1 MSDDVEQVTNLDEA
15 RAKRSGPIKRFLS
28 LFTDNFV
35 ALSSGYKRGGQA
47 LNPFGPP
54 SFPPAVLKAVEE
66 YNVPTLAA
74 DDTISSTFN
83 WGSRDAIANS
93 FSEGVVF
100 LGYPY
105 QAILSQRPEYRVVS
119 DIIATEMTREW
130 ITLKAA
136 SGEESKAE
144 KIKKINDRLDEL
156 GVRKAFYKCAVDDG
170 RFGRSHLYLDT
181 GKTDDTQELGLD
193 LGTGRDVMSKQ
204 KVGSKD
210 SHKPERLIRVIT
222 VEPQW
227 AYPTRYNST
236 DPLHPDWYNP
246 VTWFVMSREIHRSRL
261 LTFVGREVSD
271 TLKPAYAF
279 GGLSM
284 TQMLKPYVDNWL
296 RTRQSVSDLIQNF
309 SVNVLKTNMDAT
321 TGVGGENVLQR
332 VAVFNNIKNNQG
344 TLVLDKDNEDFG
356 NVSAS
361 LAGLDSLQAQSQEH
375 MAAIAR
381 IPIVK
386 FLGIQP
392 AGLNASSEGEL
403 ISFEDWIAAFQE
415 VLFRPNLT
423 KVIDF
428 VQLSLFD
435 EVDDDITFDFNPLR
449 QMKPMEQVQHEQ
461 TVAQTRET
469 YFGMGAVD
477 GNEVREALAQ
487 DPETPFS
494 GVDLK
499 KPMPPPPG
507 MEGFDPLNGAMPGEA
522 PQPGEEQFGP
532 GPGSSSPGPPNPMV
546 FQNDDEMPLFQYDA
560 RIKDPV

>member
-1 MSDDVEQVTNLDEA
+1 MF
-15 RAKRSGPIKRFLS
+15 R
-28 LFTDNFV
+28 
-35 ALSSGYKRGGQA
+35 RGGIPRDSFQ
-47 LNPFGPP
+47 FP
-54 SFPPAVLKAVEE
+54 SFPPAMEAALKK
-66 YNVPTLAA
+66 YDVPTIAQ
-74 DDTISSTFN
+74 DDVITGTFD
-83 WGSRDAIANS
+83 WGNRNAIVSAYA
-93 FSEGVVF
+93 EGIVF

-105 QAILSQRPEYRVVS
+105 LAILSQRPEYRVVS
-119 DIIATEMTREW
+119 EIIGTEMTREW

-144 KIKKINDRLDEL
+144 KIKLINDRLDEL
-156 GVRKAFYKCAVDDG
+156 GVRHAFQKCAVDDG

-181 GKTDDTQELGLD
+181 GKTDDPAELKMD
-193 LGTGRDVMSKQ
+193 LGTGRSILSKA
-204 KVGSKD
+204 KVGSQK
-210 SHKPERLIRVIT
+210 SGKPERLRRIT
-222 VEPQW
+222 VVEAQW
-227 AYPTRYNST
+227 GYPTRYNST
-236 DPLHPDWYNP
+236 DPLNPDWYNP
-246 VTWFVMSREIHRSRL
+246 STWFVMSREIHRSRF
-261 LTFVGREVSD
+261 LTFIGREVPD
-271 TLKPAYAF
+271 ILKPAYAF

-321 TGVGGENVLQR
+321 TSLGGENLLER
-332 VAVFNNIKNNQG
+332 VAIFNNIKNNQG
-344 TLVLDKDNEDFG
+344 TLVLDKENEDFA
-356 NVSAS
+356 NTSAP
-361 LAGLDSLQAQSQEH
+361 LGGLDSLQAQSQEH

-381 IPIVK
+381 IPLVK

-435 EVDDDITFDFNPLR
+435 EVDDDIVFDFNPLR
-449 QMKPMEQVQHEQ
+449 QMKPLEQAQHEQ

-469 YFGMGAVD
+469 YFSMGAVD
-477 GNEVREALAQ
+477 AQEVRESLAQ

-499 KPMPPPPG
+499 KELPVPGMGGIDPLTGEPLPGGAPGPGEASLGGPGAPPPG
-507 MEGFDPLNGAMPGEA
+507 LPNGQA
-522 PQPGEEQFGP
+522 
-532 GPGSSSPGPPNPMV
+532 
-546 FQNDDEMPLFQYDA
+546 QNDDLQFQYDMGFDHLK
-560 RIKDPV
+560 KD